1 MRDEIKVKVKNNEI
15 DLKNRVAGLML
26 LCTAKDVNDLDVD
39 DVEGTLVLKLT
50 GQEPSYII
58 EKLIDA
64 LKKAFGEQITIL

>member
-1 MRDEIKVKVKNNEI
+1 MRDEIKIKVKNNEI